1 MPISQIG
8 LGSAARRQAGP
19 AMMLVGASLIIA
31 GLSVGVASLVA
42 LHLLPTGMSLLRN
55 AVSQY
60 GITAY
65 RAG

>member
-1 MPISQIG
+1 
-8 LGSAARRQAGP
+8 
-19 AMMLVGASLIIA
+19 MMLVGASLIIA